1 MAFYYLP
8 KGIPQIREG
17 ESLAGWIERI
27 AEPCK
32 KLDKADMKS
41 ILTEIMIETERG
53 QRERDSF
60 RR

>member
-8 KGIPQIREG
+8 KGIPPIREG

-27 AEPCK
+27 AEPCTN
-32 KLDKADMKS
+32 LNEADMKS
-41 ILTEIMIETERG
+41 ILTRIMLEAERG